1 MDIGVIIF
9 ALLEN
14 LTGTNIGSKV
24 RPDIA
29 AQADTLPFIIYRQ
42 EDRNNFNTKNS
53 YGGIGKFSVNIA
65 CYADDRTEAQTIGKA
80 VKDVLE
86 RYTGTPDGVTGQTV
100 TNVYFQNESS
110 DYIDNNDIQ
119 SAVKV
124 LSFDF
129 WLKSTT

>member
-9 ALLEN
+9 TLLEN
-14 LTGTNIGSKV
+14 LTGTNIGSKI

-42 EDRNNFNTKNS
+42 DDRNNFNTKNS
-53 YGGIGKFSVNIA
+53 SGGVGKFSVNIS
-65 CYADDRTEAQTIGKA
+65 CYADDRTEAQMIGGK
-80 VKDVLE
+80 VREVLE
-86 RYTGTPDGVTGQTV
+86 RYSGTPDGVTGQTV
-100 TNVYFQNESS
+100 QNVYFMNESS